1 MDLYNIPGDTGGDWR
16 LQKFVEY
23 QHEVPSIHYRV
34 LGEYIKKYCDDKDEA
49 VFMCWYM
56 SCTYNEVTCVLL
68 NELIDLKEINKHNY
82 KQFFNNLW
90 SSYKTK
96 LDFGS
101 SRKYAK
107 NMDWFPELMRQF
119 YQVTKAK
126 PYRWLKKFSS
136 GEKGYR
142 ELFLAI
148 MNIRYVGRFATDLFM
163 ESVLYLN
170 DYFETEFVEPE
181 KLDWKNCSNL
191 TSGLLNIFYMDEEAN
206 LYDKT
211 RKLPVSED
219 LLNEYLSKVKD
230 AIYCAYPEQKGD
242 GINLFIGKICSFRNL
257 FKSSRYGGFHHDRE
271 LGVLKEYE
279 KILPEYNHLWKRLY
293 NLRLD
298 MFPDHLLGE
307 LNGWDGIRNE
317 RKKLFLSKGLTG
329 VENKT
334 MNKRLLINLR
344 GCNGS
349 GKSTIPLIM
358 MDDPDMFIVEKP
370 YKGKSKKILTV
381 FPKYNFVALG
391 SYLNKTGGMD
401 TFPDTELCMKA
412 MNYAIGKFPKYD
424 ILMEGIMA
432 STVYSTWRNAYKEVE
447 KKHPEIEVVI
457 LNLTPPLE
465 IALQRVQERNGGKSV
480 NNQAIESKYN
490 TVVRNAKKFKRDG
503 FKSEF
508 WNTAECEKS
517 EMLYVFRDMLREWK
531 SEVV

>member
-34 LGEYIKKYCDDKDEA
+34 LGEYIKRHQIEKNRS
-49 VFMCWYM
+49 VLMCWYM
-56 SCTYNEVTCVLL
+56 SCTYNEATCVLM
-68 NELIDLKEINKHNY
+68 NELIKPKRLKHKAYIDTFWEEY
-82 KQFFNNLW
+82 K
-90 SSYKTK
+90 SK

-107 NMDWFPELMRQF
+107 NMDWLPDLLFEFFKHVQGQPYNWIKSFPDGEIGYAQL
-119 YQVTKAK
+119 YEDISK
-126 PYRWLKKFSS
+126 LK
-136 GEKGYR
+136 
-142 ELFLAI
+142 
-148 MNIRYVGRFATDLFM
+148 YVGRFAADLFM

-170 DYFETEFVEPE
+170 DYFETGFVEPE
-181 KLDWKNCSNL
+181 RLDWKNCSNL

-211 RKLPVSED
+211 GKLPVSED
-219 LLNEYLSKVKD
+219 LLNEYLLEVKN
-230 AIYCAYPEQKGD
+230 AIYCSYPDQRGD
-242 GINLFIGKICSFRNL
+242 GVNLFVGKICSFRNL
-257 FKSSRYGGFHHDRE
+257 FKNSRYGGFHHDRE
-271 LGVLKEYE
+271 LGVLREYE
-279 KILPEYNHLWKRLY
+279 KTLPEYGYIWKKLY
-293 NLRLD
+293 ELRQD
-298 MFPDHLLGE
+298 MFPRHLLGE
-307 LNGWDGIRNE
+307 LNGWDGIRKE
-317 RKKLFLSKGLTG
+317 RKKLFLSHGLTG

-349 GKSTIPLIM
+349 GKSTIPLSM

-370 YKGKSKKILTV
+370 YKGKPKKILTV

-457 LNLTPPLE
+457 LNLVPPLE
-465 IALQRVQERNGGKSV
+465 TALQRVQERNGGKSV

-490 TVVRNAKKFKRDG
+490 TVVRNAKKFKEDG

-517 EMLYVFRDMLREWK
+517 EMLCVFRDILREWK